1 MAATFRPLLSLG
13 ADQGDPGDATSLMH
27 AAPWRLTQD
36 GRPKPPV
43 GGRPRDRDRTPR
55 STSHTRG
62 PRAASTASARNESQH
77 ARGSDEEAPQPAAEA
92 GGGTEST
99 GQGALRPSHHMQ
111 GPGGLCHDPLGLQ
124 QHQALWLQI
133 LELVGEPGGSQ
144 LREQAA
150 EARGCQL
157 SSEEEGEP
165 GPVTIG
171 VLRPGL
177 VRLLWTASTRL
188 LPRVIQVLLSLRGK
202 PCEDQAGVQSVA
214 RELQESIPTQE
225 QTDMETS
232 LFTSWTD
239 TVDCGLLQEVL
250 KLLAS
255 NQRRRQMLEA
265 AQRIKETRRKQ
276 AEKPVGGRQLWLGPG
291 SCQVRWRRQ
300 RHGARMR
307 SHAPSTLVNNY
318 WAAMLDAVMEEV
330 PPEILRRV
338 AAQTAA
344 VYNRVHED
352 VTPSHLLALR
362 IALRERATA
371 ADRDRSA
378 RQEQAGEREQNSTEE
393 SGARGEGS
401 MEEEEEQQ
409 EPPKLSARTHRQLST
424 IPHAGEEEAKER
436 PEGAAEEEPRLADT
450 AAQETGPN
458 TAPKEENAQTDTAG
472 TGGHGTHQHWRDRTG
487 DERSKSDDANRNPE
501 KSSSRRR
508 PRQGH
513 RQTGRLAAVV
523 ASEPGK

>member
-1 MAATFRPLLSLG
+1 KPRNQQLRQG
-13 ADQGDPGDATSLMH
+13 AE
-27 AAPWRLTQD
+27 
-36 GRPKPPV
+36 
-43 GGRPRDRDRTPR
+43 
-55 STSHTRG
+55 
-62 PRAASTASARNESQH
+62 PRAQARARYGPLITCRDLEDYATIRLDCSSTKPSGFKYWSLWAS
-77 ARGSDEEAPQPAAEA
+77 PAAASFEN
-92 GGGTEST
+92 
-99 GQGALRPSHHMQ
+99 R
-111 GPGGLCHDPLGLQ
+111 
-124 QHQALWLQI
+124 
-133 LELVGEPGGSQ
+133 Q
-144 LREQAA
+144 LKRVDA
-150 EARGCQL
+150 
-157 SSEEEGEP
+157 SSA
-165 GPVTIG
+165 
-171 VLRPGL
+171 
-177 VRLLWTASTRL
+177 VRKKENR
-188 LPRVIQVLLSLRGK
+188 
-202 PCEDQAGVQSVA
+202 AGVQSVA

-409 EPPKLSARTHRQLST
+409 EPPKLSARRQGQ
-424 IPHAGEEEAKER
+424 IPHQKKKTLKLIQQEPVAMEPINIGETEPETNAANQTTQTGTR
-436 PEGAAEEEPRLADT
+436 RRAAAEGAQDRDIARQDDWRQWLPRSQANDGDQAE
-450 AAQETGPN
+450 Q
-458 TAPKEENAQTDTAG
+458 AG
-472 TGGHGTHQHWRDRTG
+472 
-487 DERSKSDDANRNPE
+487 
-501 KSSSRRR
+501 SSRE
-508 PRQGH
+508 
-513 RQTGRLAAVV
+513 A
-523 ASEPGK
+523 